1 MGFGQGCDGTM
12 LINLLVILH
21 LLLMGLINILSFH
34 ISISFS
40 LSVYMLAQV
49 FRDISYYQ

>member
-1 MGFGQGCDGTM
+1 
-12 LINLLVILH
+12 
-21 LLLMGLINILSFH
+21 MGLINILSFH

-49 FRDISYYQ
+49 FRDIYFFNLHFAISLEIKQNPFTTITHIQT